1 MEDRGLDNY
10 RGHQQK
16 RKSAFSPE
24 APKFTHTN
32 KKDNNQPTSQSTVD
46 TNPCRSP
53 FVNGKKQMHMSVF
66 VNESSQCVVCVST
79 VKQL

>member
-10 RGHQQK
+10 RGHQRK
-16 RKSAFSPE
+16 REKCFLSRGS
-24 APKFTHTN
+24 KVHTQ

-53 FVNGKKQMHMSVF
+53 FVNVKKQMHMSVF

-79 VKQL
+79 VKHL